1 MKKVDI
7 GEFSKVNIKW
17 QVRPIDY
24 SHEEEQNIINK
35 FASKYCI
42 NKDNIKIIPNFV
54 DKNNLGEITEYTN
67 NITENIQDVKF
78 QQKLFKRYIE
88 EKNISDCDL
97 EEIIKIDDTINSSIN
112 LEKYEHNKRY
122 AIKWIKWDNFMS
134 YGSNNYFDFT
144 QLNGLV
150 LLTSEP
156 ANQGGKTTFCL
167 DLIRFLLFGKV
178 TSRESDWTLSKVF
191 NKHLPECTECVVEG
205 CVCVDGV
212 DYVIKR
218 TVNRSALNKRTSKSK
233 VSQKVEYYKLVNEE
247 YVDLYD
253 EECEEEV
260 SGRETNK
267 KIKDAIGNERDFDLM
282 ICVDSDNLKGLI
294 SLKDT
299 ERGRLISRWIGLLPL
314 EEKDKVARETFNKN
328 ILPSL
333 QLNRYN
339 KEELKSD
346 IVMIKE
352 TIDSLNKD
360 NENLKTNISSSNS
373 KIESLQKKRDT
384 LLSSKRKIDDTLLNV
399 DVHSIEQLL
408 NDITNTGKIKRVE
421 LKQNKDRLETIKDAS
436 FNKEEY
442 DEMVSYKDK
451 INSQLAE
458 KRAYVNNLIREIDS
472 LKKSE
477 FCPTCGARLSGVD
490 NTKSIEERTNNLDL
504 TRGNIKVKEVEY
516 EKICNKIKEMDVDR
530 DRYNERLKLEI
541 LVDKIEVD
549 IDNLLRKY
557 KENKRILDDIEKNKQ
572 IIEENNNIETSLK
585 NIDYTISVE
594 NKILNDLNE
603 KLTNNDASIKMYDK
617 NISDNLKIISIIE
630 DEEKIVKNWKLYL
643 EMIGKNGISKLVL
656 RTVLPLI
663 NGELKH
669 LLSDV
674 CDFEVKVVIDDHND
688 VAFYLIHDGVE
699 SNLSSGS
706 GFEQTVSSLA
716 LRSVLSKISSFSKPS
731 FVVFDEILG
740 GVAEENYDSVKLLYD
755 KIVSDYK
762 VILQITHNKNIS
774 DWHKKTIVIKKENNI
789 SKIKLL

>member
-1 MKKVDI
+1 MKKVNI
-7 GEFSKVNIKW
+7 GEYSKVNIKW
-17 QVRPIDY
+17 QVKPIDY

-35 FASKYCI
+35 FATKYGI
-42 NKDNIKIIPNFV
+42 NKDNIKVIPNFI
-54 DKNNLGEITEYTN
+54 DKNNLGEITEYSN

-78 QQKLFKRYIE
+78 QQKLFKTYIE
-88 EKNISDCDL
+88 DKNISDCDL
-97 EEIIKIDDTINSSIN
+97 DEIIKIDNTINSSIN
-112 LEKYEHNKRY
+112 LEKYENNKRY
-122 AIKWIKWDNFMS
+122 SIKWIKWDNFMS

-144 QLNGLV
+144 QLDNLV

-191 NKHLPECTECVVEG
+191 NKHIPECTECIVEG
-205 CVCVDGV
+205 CVCIDGI

-218 TVNRSALNKRTSKSK
+218 TVSRPALSKRTSKSK
-233 VSQKVEYYKLVNEE
+233 VSQKIEYYKLVNDE
-247 YVDLYD
+247 YIDLYD
-253 EECEEEV
+253 EECEDGV
-260 SGRETNK
+260 SGVETNK

-314 EEKDKVARETFNKN
+314 EEKDKVARETFNKS

-333 QLNRYN
+333 HLNKYN
-339 KEELKSD
+339 KEELVGDNINLKD
-346 IVMIKE
+346 L
-352 TIDSLNKD
+352 IDSLNSE
-360 NENLKTNISSSNS
+360 NENLKTDISKS
-373 KIESLQKKRDT
+373 KETIDSLQKKRDT
-384 LLSSKRKIDDTLLNV
+384 LLSSKRKIDETITNV
-399 DVHSIEQLL
+399 DVHSVEQLL
-408 NDITNTGKIKRVE
+408 KDITNNGKIKRCE
-421 LKQNKDRLETIKDAS
+421 LKENKDKLELIKNVS
-436 FNKEEY
+436 FNKDEY
-442 DEMVSYKDK
+442 DKNVSYKDDISSK
-451 INSQLAE
+451 LFE
-458 KRAYVNNLIREIDS
+458 KKAYVNSLISEIDA

-477 FCPTCGARLSGVD
+477 FCPTCGAKLSGID
-490 NTKSIEERTNNLDL
+490 NTKTIEEKTRILDI
-504 TRGNIKVKEVEY
+504 TKGNIKIKEVEY
-516 EKICNKIKEMDVDR
+516 DRICSVIKEMDVDR

-549 IDNLLRKY
+549 IDNLIRKY

-572 IIEENNNIETSLK
+572 IIEENNKIDISLR
-585 NIDYTISVE
+585 NIDYTISTE
-594 NKILNDLNE
+594 SKIFNDLNE
-603 KLTNNDASIKMYDK
+603 KLSNNNASIKMYEK
-617 NISDNLKIISIIE
+617 NISDNSKIIGIIE
-630 DEEKIVKNWKLYL
+630 NEEKIVKNWKLYL

-674 CDFEVKVVIDDHND
+674 CDFEVKVVIDEHND
-688 VAFYLIHDGVE
+688 VSFYLIHDGVE

-740 GVAEENYDSVKLLYD
+740 GVAEENYDTVKLLYD
-755 KIVSDYK
+755 KIVPDYK
-762 VILQITHNKNIS
+762 VILQITHNKNIF
-774 DWHKKTIVIKKENNI
+774 DWHKRTIVVRKENNI
-789 SKIKLL
+789 STIKLL